1 MRNKFINIVNVVGVL
16 LVLMTITIS
25 CEDYDYPT
33 PPQATVATLPADLVT
48 GNSAVFTGILTS
60 DNGDP
65 VSTKGFCWDTE
76 PNPTL
81 SSKFVVI
88 NEDTDTFSYNNEAL
102 EGGTVYYYR
111 AYATNNG
118 GIAFGENMEFE
129 TLPVPK
135 LKTLDVTEVTGTTA
149 KSGGKILDLRGST
162 ITERG
167 ICWSTEENPTINDN
181 KAVDNSGSDSYRLE
195 MTGLEAG
202 TVYHVRAYAIT
213 QQGLLAY
220 GEDIN
225 FSTLIVDYDGNI
237 YTAVTIG
244 EQTWMVEN
252 YKCTTDANGDLI
264 AGAKWNNKDTAHEY
278 GLAYRQIDIV
288 QPGFAPQGWH
298 VPSKEEIET
307 LVNYVGQDNLLTLKE
322 LGTDHWNTD
331 NGTNETGFT
340 ALGATV
346 WFAPLKNK
354 ASWWSS
360 SDGNDSTKG
369 WRWEINDA
377 GKLWAGGPNK
387 KTFNFPVRLIKDK

>member
-1 MRNKFINIVNVVGVL
+1 
-16 LVLMTITIS
+16 
-25 CEDYDYPT
+25 
-33 PPQATVATLPADLVT
+33 
-48 GNSAVFTGILTS
+48 
-60 DNGDP
+60 
-65 VSTKGFCWDTE
+65 
-76 PNPTL
+76 
-81 SSKFVVI
+81 
-88 NEDTDTFSYNNEAL
+88 
-102 EGGTVYYYR
+102 
-111 AYATNNG
+111 
-118 GIAFGENMEFE
+118 MEFK
-129 TLPVPK
+129 TLPVPV
-135 LKTLDVTEVTGTTA
+135 LKTLDVTEITGTTA
-149 KSGGKILDLRGST
+149 KSGGKILDLKGAT

-167 ICWSTEENPTINDN
+167 ICWSTEENPTINNN
-181 KAVDNSGSDSYRLE
+181 KAVDNSGSDTYRLE

-202 TVYHVRAYAIT
+202 IVYHVRAYAIT

-252 YKCTTDANGDLI
+252 YRCTTYANGDAI
-264 AGAKWNNKDTAHEY
+264 SDAKWNKFDTAHEY
-278 GLAYRQIDIV
+278 GLTYRQVDIL
-288 QPGFAPQGWH
+288 QPGFAPKGWH
-298 VPSKEEIET
+298 VPSKEEILE
-307 LVNYVGQDNLLTLKE
+307 LVNYVGRDNLLTLKE
-322 LGTDHWNTD
+322 PGTDHWNTD

-360 SDGNDSTKG
+360 SDGNNPTKG

-377 GKLWAGGPNK
+377 GKLWAGGPNA